1 MVKGL
6 MMNHIIIFVF
16 YFFVILQRFCIFANY
31 QYFDKS
37 KPDEETHLTES
48 DFLASRIYFDSSK
61 NEKVN
66 DSAMYNRDRFEGDIL
81 NPALNVGKFRGSS
94 EIDPTRFPGIMR
106 NAVKQTYLMWPDG
119 RIPYTISSQYSSF
132 SRSKIAEAIE
142 EYRRLTCI
150 DFSPKSA
157 ADQDYIHIVPDD
169 GCYSL
174 VGRVGGKQ
182 PVSLGDGCIQK
193 GIIIHEL
200 MHAVGFFHEQS
211 RADRDDFVNINWN
224 NVEAG
229 LQDQFDKY
237 SLSMIDHL
245 DTTYDYGSVMH
256 YASTAFSKNGKPTI
270 EPKKRGVEIGQ
281 RAGFSETDIYKIN
294 KLYKC
299 AQFATTT
306 LSPEEELKSQKQGNN
321 KTTLP
326 PNDKNSN
333 ELPDQE
339 TDNISGGIS
348 GGERGGS
355 GTCRDKRRDCEFL
368 SRSGHC
374 ESRFSQKF
382 MTENCPKSCHKCQI
396 TCEDSRSWCER
407 WANSGMCTQ
416 SIFKDYMKQKCAK
429 SCQLC

>member
-1 MVKGL
+1 
-6 MMNHIIIFVF
+6 
-16 YFFVILQRFCIFANY
+16 
-31 QYFDKS
+31 
-37 KPDEETHLTES
+37 
-48 DFLASRIYFDSSK
+48 
-61 NEKVN
+61 
-66 DSAMYNRDRFEGDIL
+66 
-81 NPALNVGKFRGSS
+81 
-94 EIDPTRFPGIMR
+94 
-106 NAVKQTYLMWPDG
+106 
-119 RIPYTISSQYSSF
+119 
-132 SRSKIAEAIE
+132 
-142 EYRRLTCI
+142 
-150 DFSPKSA
+150 
-157 ADQDYIHIVPDD
+157 
-169 GCYSL
+169 
-174 VGRVGGKQ
+174 
-182 PVSLGDGCIQK
+182 
-193 GIIIHEL
+193 
-200 MHAVGFFHEQS
+200 
-211 RADRDDFVNINWN
+211 
-224 NVEAG
+224 
-229 LQDQFDKY
+229 
-237 SLSMIDHL
+237 MIDHL

-299 AQFATTT
+299 AQFGKIIFQNRFFLVIFSLFQDCSFFALLFLATTT